1 MKKEGAKMDI
11 DEKKMF
17 KGFIKFTEGY
27 EVYKQQLRH
36 EYYTREKLF
45 DLLKKKELVDMD
57 VSFFPMFRNFFHT
70 GTILTLQELFA
81 IGVYDMKKLEAI
93 LENIFQE
100 YLGEVIIIDKYSN
113 NPRNNLTDYEPEDT
127 SQDYN
132 GPFTKKDY
140 NGPLTKIEN
149 FIAPYIQKKTMG
161 YLYRLFSDST
171 MLMTDVAKEEK
182 DRIAKYSTQGN
193 SCITDAAEL
202 YNFDKVHKTG
212 LLVQGVIVELN
223 EIAREVEKIDL
234 IIKILSE
241 DHGDYKEPYGFD
253 VFMDLK
259 KIKSFAKIL
268 NCFDHYEGIYG
279 KKGKKRFKKTLLK
292 IYRLYAIY
300 LMTDV
305 GQYLFGVPLALGF
318 DNFSSKMRKLY
329 AEVVCEGKVNET
341 ALLKNNLFFRAWVIA
356 ELPKDQ
362 YSDSSKKP
370 FILMY
375 LLNLPSSEQD
385 LIIDRMKW
393 RLKDELNAWED
404 VEIIHRYKLPKGEDQ
419 EKYIPYDDEFA
430 TDYLGALKRIFLVD

>member
-1 MKKEGAKMDI
+1 MKKERDKMAI
-11 DEKKMF
+11 DEKETL

-27 EVYKQQLRH
+27 DIYKQQLRH

-70 GTILTLQELFA
+70 STVLTLQELFA
-81 IGVYDMKKLEAI
+81 SGVYNMKRLEAI

-100 YLGEVIIIDKYSN
+100 YLGEVIIVGKYTK
-113 NPRNNLTDYEPEDT
+113 NPRNNLTDYEPEDK

-161 YLYRLFSDST
+161 YLYRLFTDST

-182 DRIAKYSTQGN
+182 DRITKYSTQGN

-202 YNFDKVHKTG
+202 YNFDKKHKTG
-212 LLVQGVIVELN
+212 LLVQGIIVELN
-223 EIAREVEKIDL
+223 EVAREVEKIDL
-234 IIKILSE
+234 VIKFLSQ

-253 VFMDLK
+253 IFTDLK
-259 KIKSFAKIL
+259 KIKRFAKIL
-268 NCFDHYEGIYG
+268 NSFDHYETIYG

-305 GQYLFGVPLALGF
+305 GKYLIGAPLALGF

-329 AEVVCEGKVNET
+329 AEVVCEGKVYET
-341 ALLKNNLFFRAWVIA
+341 ALLKNNLFFSRWVIA
-356 ELPKDQ
+356 ELPRDQ
-362 YSDSSKKP
+362 YPDSSKIP

-393 RLKDELNAWED
+393 RLKDELKAWED
-404 VEIIHRYKLPKGEDQ
+404 IELIHRYKRPKVKD
-419 EKYIPYDDEFA
+419 KKTHIPYDEEFA